1 MAPQGLLGRGIEA
14 ASLHSRESGPSENL
28 LVGSGSTNG
37 FMGGGGLGGA
47 LLGGHLSGAHQASS
61 RVAADLYAMLQ
72 QPSAH
77 YIPAD
82 VVLLA
87 ERVLALASRVLRRD
101 FNDWQ
106 REVPAR
112 WDAPAVPFSMESRGG
127 YASRGKDL
135 IERLTGQVALDRVI
149 EKASRQWSGHV
160 YNLTSSE
167 GWMVADGIVT
177 SNCDCIHLP
186 VSEAAAND
194 VLTDPMVYFN
204 SLTPAEQDR
213 YFGGP
218 QAQAIRDGAAIDR
231 VINAQRGGATYIAD
245 GGRYTM
251 ELARK
256 NGGYGYRSEQSR
268 RPTPYQIYQEANG
281 SKTKAIALLRQV
293 GYVTAGPAR

>member
-1 MAPQGLLGRGIEA
+1 
-14 ASLHSRESGPSENL
+14 
-28 LVGSGSTNG
+28 
-37 FMGGGGLGGA
+37 
-47 LLGGHLSGAHQASS
+47 
-61 RVAADLYAMLQ
+61 
-72 QPSAH
+72 
-77 YIPAD
+77 
-82 VVLLA
+82 
-87 ERVLALASRVLRRD
+87 
-101 FNDWQ
+101 
-106 REVPAR
+106 
-112 WDAPAVPFSMESRGG
+112 
-127 YASRGKDL
+127 
-135 IERLTGQVALDRVI
+135 
-149 EKASRQWSGHV
+149 
-160 YNLTSSE
+160 
-167 GWMVADGIVT
+167 MVADGIVT

-281 SKTKAIALLRQV
+281 SKTKAIELLRKF